1 MSVRAR
7 VERLESDPRVPEPC
21 WFCELVGR
29 ATRIFNDYL
38 TARGV
43 VLPEPV
49 CVDEVCRYCGAT
61 KPTNVTGLTP
71 DDLEARSRYW
81 AALDADDPRA
91 EELLE
96 ELISRCEA
104 RGVATFGEHYV
115 GACEAADNYITRW
128 FDENADRLKEAA

>member
-1 MSVRAR
+1 MGLQSR
-7 VERLESDPRVPEPC
+7 VEKLECDPRVPQAC
-21 WFCELVGR
+21 WFCGLVER
-29 ATRIFNDYL
+29 ATRIFLDYL

-49 CVDEVCRYCGAT
+49 CGDEVCRYCGAT

-81 AALDADDPRA
+81 AALDTGDPRA
-91 EELLE
+91 EELIE
-96 ELISRCEA
+96 EFISRCEA

-115 GACEAADNYITRW
+115 GASEAADNYISRW
-128 FDENADRLKEAA
+128 FDENADRLKAAA